1 MAKKSETEILFPQG
15 KVVVVDGTEI
25 TVSRMKLHQ
34 IIKGTGLLSGVFD
47 IVFQLFE
54 TEKMNPKLIMEL
66 FTTDGDN
73 MLEFISIAIGQDR
86 RYVDNLELDD
96 AINILVGILE
106 VNMDFFVSKVMPM
119 MNSRAVSL
127 KQFRSKT

>member
-1 MAKKSETEILFPQG
+1 MANTESEILFPQG

-47 IVFQLFE
+47 IVFQLFQ
-54 TEKMNPKLIMEL
+54 TENINPKLIMEL
-66 FTTDGDN
+66 FNTDGDN

-86 RYVDNLELDD
+86 KFVNELELDN
-96 AINILVGILE
+96 AIDILVAILE

-119 MNSRAVSL
+119 MNSRTGNL
-127 KQFRSKT
+127 KQFKGKT

>member
-1 MAKKSETEILFPQG
+1 MAKTESEILFPQG
-15 KVVVVDGTEI
+15 KVVLVDGKEI
-25 TVSRMKLHQ
+25 TISRMKLHQ

-47 IVFQLFE
+47 IVFQLFQ
-54 TEKMNPKLIMEL
+54 TEKMNPKLIIEL

-86 RYVDNLELDD
+86 KFVNELELDD
-96 AINILVGILE
+96 AIDILVAILE

-119 MNSRAVSL
+119 MSSRTESL
-127 KQFRSKT
+127 KQFKSKT